1 MRKACR
7 CGFTL
12 IELLVVIAIIGLL
25 IGLLLP
31 AVQAAREAAR
41 RAQCTNNMKQIAL
54 AAHNFEGVFRQF
66 PPGINLSPNST
77 DPNPG
82 YNDPPPVAGPYTGC
96 LAYLL
101 PYVEQG
107 NIYQQILQTSPT
119 IFQPN
124 TTIGAWAYNYPPFDF
139 NDPNVPAQYHN
150 GTGKGYPKAANTRIT
165 TFMCPSDSPGGGY
178 LVFDAYGFY
187 ATMPGATFG
196 EYWLDWVYNIP
207 SYGAE
212 MGRSNYVGVAGGY
225 GDVSPSDTRPANQAW
240 APFKGIYYENSQT
253 KVSDITDG
261 TSNTMAFGE
270 ALGLLHTNGYREAE
284 ISWMGAGAMGTKWSL
299 SPLYGP
305 TGDGG
310 PNAPTSQNDYTYWQF
325 QSLHPGIVN
334 FAFADGSVHAISKT
348 SDFNVY
354 VYLSG
359 MADGRVISANSV
371 GY

>member
-1 MRKACR
+1 MNARQFQSAR
-7 CGFTL
+7 RVSGGFTL
-12 IELLVVIAIIGLL
+12 IELLVVIAVIGIL
-25 IGLLLP
+25 IGLLMP

-41 RAQCTNNMKQIAL
+41 RSQCTNNMKQIAL
-54 AAHNFEGVFRQF
+54 GALNFEGVYRQF
-66 PPGINLSPNST
+66 PPGINVSQNST

-82 YNDPPPVAGPYTGC
+82 YNNPPPFAGPYVGC

-107 NIYQQILQTSPT
+107 NVYQNIPLTL
-119 IFQPN
+119 FDPN
-124 TTIGAWAYNYPPFDF
+124 TTQGAWAYSYGPFDF
-139 NDPNVPAQYHN
+139 NDPNVPAQYQN
-150 GTGKGYPKAANTRIT
+150 GTGRGYPKALNTRIE

-178 LVFDAYGFY
+178 LVLDAYGFY
-187 ATMPGATFG
+187 EGSPGYFV
-196 EYWLDWVYNIP
+196 DWVYNFP

-212 MGRSNYVGVAGGY
+212 LGRSNYVGVAGGY
-225 GDVSPSDTRPANQAW
+225 GDVSLNDPSPAHQAW

-253 KVSDITDG
+253 KVADITDG

-270 ALGLLHTNGYREAE
+270 SLGLLHTNGYREAE

-310 PNAPTSQNDYTYWQF
+310 PNAPTSQNDYTFWQF
-325 QSLHPGIVN
+325 QSLHPGVVN
-334 FAFADGSVHAISKT
+334 FAFADGSIHAISKT
-348 SDFNVY
+348 SDFYVY

-359 MADGRVISANSV
+359 MADGRVASV
-371 GY
+371 GN